1 MPEPVENPAAALMRL
16 TNGYQVSQAIHVA
29 AVLRL
34 ADFVGAEPV
43 AAEEIAPRV
52 GAHPRS
58 LYRLLRALSTVGIF
72 RETDDRRFVGSAMS
86 DLLRTD
92 HPGSMW
98 GYPAFIGRPR
108 HREIWGDL
116 LHSVRTG
123 QDAPHHLWGVDGYQH
138 LADKPEEI
146 ASFSAGQAAVSRTV
160 APAIIAAYDFSKLT
174 RIVDVG
180 GGNGALLAAIL
191 SASPQSSGVVFDLP
205 HVVQEAAS
213 VIRTAGLDGR
223 CEIVG
228 GSYWDGVP
236 AGGNAYIIKSVLMDK
251 TDEEAANPP
260 SQRPERNGPAGYAAR
275 HRTAHRRP
283 QRGGRGRV
291 LRSPDARWPGRRCAA
306 PGRMGTALRRRRI
319 QPGLRYAHGFSVL
332 PARRPAVE
340 MSRCW

>member
-1 MPEPVENPAAALMRL
+1 MPEPVETPAAALMRL

-34 ADFVGAEPV
+34 ADFIGGEPV

-52 GAHPRS
+52 GTHPRS

-108 HREIWGDL
+108 HREVWGEL

-123 QDAPHHLWGVDGYQH
+123 QDAPHHLWGVDAYQH

-160 APAIIAAYDFSKLT
+160 APAIIAAYDFSKFV

-191 SASPQSSGVVFDLP
+191 SASPRSSGVVFDLP

-236 AGGNAYIIKSVLMDK
+236 AGGDAYIIKSVLMDK
-251 TDEEAANPP
+251 TDEEAATLLRNVRSAMGP
-260 SQRPERNGPAGYAAR
+260 RGTLLVIERLIGAPNQGPVDAFFDLQMLVGPGGGVRRQDEWAPLFAAG
-275 HRTAHRRP
+275 
-283 QRGGRGRV
+283 
-291 LRSPDARWPGRRCAA
+291 
-306 PGRMGTALRRRRI
+306 
-319 QPGLRYAHGFSVL
+319 GFSLDSVTPTASRFYVL
-332 PARRPAVE
+332 EGRP
-340 MSRCW
+340 SK

>member
-1 MPEPVENPAAALMRL
+1 MPEPVETPAAALMRL

-34 ADFVGAEPV
+34 ADFIGGEPV

-72 RETDDRRFVGSAMS
+72 RETDDRRFVASAMS

-108 HREIWGDL
+108 HREVWGEL

-123 QDAPHHLWGVDGYQH
+123 QDAPHHLWGVDAYQH

-160 APAIIAAYDFSKLT
+160 APAIIAAYDFSKFV

-191 SASPQSSGVVFDLP
+191 SASPRSSGVVFDLP

-213 VIRTAGLDGR
+213 VSRTAGLDGR

-236 AGGNAYIIKSVLMDK
+236 AGGDAYIIKSVLMDK
-251 TDEEAANPP
+251 TDEEAATLLRNVRSVMGPRGTLLVIERLIGAPNQGPVDAFFDLQMLVGPGGGVRRHDEWPP
-260 SQRPERNGPAGYAAR
+260 LFAAG
-275 HRTAHRRP
+275 
-283 QRGGRGRV
+283 
-291 LRSPDARWPGRRCAA
+291 
-306 PGRMGTALRRRRI
+306 
-319 QPGLRYAHGFSVL
+319 GFSLDSVTPTASRFYVL
-332 PARRPAVE
+332 EGWP
-340 MSRCW
+340 SK

>member
-1 MPEPVENPAAALMRL
+1 MTEPVETPAATLMRL

-108 HREIWGDL
+108 HREIWGEL

-146 ASFSAGQAAVSRTV
+146 ASFNAGQAAVSRTV
-160 APAIIAAYDFSKLT
+160 APAIIAAYDFSKFV

-191 SASPQSSGVVFDLP
+191 SASPRSSGVVFDLP

-213 VIRTAGLDGR
+213 VIRPAGLDGR

-236 AGGNAYIIKSVLMDK
+236 AGGDAYIIKSVLMDK
-251 TDEEAANPP
+251 TDEEVATLLRNVRSAMGPRGTLLVIERLIGAPNQGPVDAFFDLQMLVGPGGGVRRQDEWAPLFAA
-260 SQRPERNGPAGYAAR
+260 G
-275 HRTAHRRP
+275 
-283 QRGGRGRV
+283 
-291 LRSPDARWPGRRCAA
+291 
-306 PGRMGTALRRRRI
+306 
-319 QPGLRYAHGFSVL
+319 GFSLDSVTPTASRFYVL
-332 PARRPAVE
+332 EGRP
-340 MSRCW
+340 SK